1 MRGRKPAV
9 DNVVPM
15 TADVPIGNFD
25 AFARDRAAELKP
37 TGLSARS
44 STVWNR
50 LAPAV
55 CHPTVG
61 RLKPHTV
68 QAFVLLCDAVARY
81 EQLVSWLKRNKETY
95 TAKTRNGLQH
105 KMRPEVGQRNEAFRQ
120 ALTMLRDFGLTPA
133 AERGMTAG
141 GQQGKFDFGEDDFT

>member
-1 MRGRKPAV
+1 MRGRKPNE

-15 TADVPIGNFD
+15 TGDVKVEDFD
-25 AFARDRAAELKP
+25 AYARDRAAALKP
-37 TGLSARS
+37 EKMTPRGGK
-44 STVWNR
+44 VWDR
-50 LAPAV
+50 LAPVV

-81 EQLVSWLKRNKETY
+81 EQLVAYLGRHRESYVT
-95 TAKTRNGLQH
+95 KTRNGTQH
-105 KMRPEVGQRNEAFRQ
+105 KMRPEVAQRNEAFRQ

-133 AERGMTAG
+133 AERGLAVG